1 MGFNCMFSD
10 SEINEVISTFIV
22 SKKVKTTFILSILV
36 VEIEIKKNCRRLIIS
51 SAVLIIIVRTFNTY
65 S

>member
-1 MGFNCMFSD
+1 MFSD
-10 SEINEVISTFIV
+10 SVINEVIYTFIV
-22 SKKVKTTFILSILV
+22 SKIVKTTSFLSILV
-36 VEIEIKKNCRRLIIS
+36 VEIVTKKNCCRLIIS